1 MNTFTPAFLKNNSCK
16 IYFALSEYNSQD
28 QLLPNYP
35 VQIIV
40 QDIKTNKSVLSTSKY
55 VSAIKLSPL
64 NIDNNRTTKDKYYIT
79 ISPSDL
85 QNGSFLLNQYYK
97 VQIRLCAAGAS
108 TPPQSGGLDTWL
120 SENIAYFSEW
130 STVNLIYSISQPTLT
145 LKNFKKD
152 TSINIKSTLITLI
165 GKTTF
170 SDSADTETVKNYQI
184 QLYDNEN
191 NLIENINNI
200 FPINNNELNYTFTH
214 NLEKNIKYTLITTV
228 ITKNLYTFSN
238 TYYFY
243 YNADLVPQLSS
254 DIEIVEEQSSASIQ
268 LFLKSTYID
277 NTLTNNYKTG
287 ATLSIN
293 LIQPSVLPNINPI
306 QNDTKISNSVS
317 ILDFNTGDSLVIRRS
332 SSQNQFTQWEE
343 LYTTIIPNSSLPIT
357 ILEIKDYTVEPGV
370 WYKYQINKIA
380 NNTVTAAAVTSP
392 HMVNAQDVFLSANNQ
407 QLRIRYNTQIN
418 NFSIKTSESLI
429 ETIGSPFPF
438 IKRNSNIYYK
448 TFSLS
453 GLITC
458 FMDEENQLFN
468 VSEDKIYSFIEN
480 QYQNYKDKNKL
491 STSHRNYIYEKD
503 FRNAVIHFLY
513 KDDVKLF
520 RSLTE
525 GNMLVKLM
533 NISLTPNNSLGRLI
547 YEFSCTV
554 YEIDKATYEN
564 YKKYQNNI

>member
-55 VSAIKLSPL
+55 VSAIKLSLL

-97 VQIRLCAAGAS
+97 VQIRLCAAGAA
-108 TPPQSGGLDTWL
+108 TPPQNGGLDTWL

-214 NLEKNIKYTLITTV
+214 NLEKNIKYTLIITV

-254 DIEIVEEQSSASIQ
+254 DIEIVEEQSSASMQ
-268 LFLKSTYID
+268 LFLKSTHID

-317 ILDFNTGDSLVIRRS
+317 TLDFNVGDSLVIRRS

-343 LYTTIIPNSSLPIT
+343 LYTTIIPNNSLPIT

-370 WYKYQINKIA
+370 WYKYQINKIV
-380 NNTVTAAAVTSP
+380 NDTVTAASVTSP
-392 HMVNAQDVFLSANNQ
+392 HMVNAQDIFLSANNQ
-407 QLRIRYNTQIN
+407 QLRIRYNTQVN

-458 FMDEENQLFN
+458 FMDEENRLFN

>member
-1 MNTFTPAFLKNNSCK
+1 
-16 IYFALSEYNSQD
+16 
-28 QLLPNYP
+28 
-35 VQIIV
+35 
-40 QDIKTNKSVLSTSKY
+40 
-55 VSAIKLSPL
+55 
-64 NIDNNRTTKDKYYIT
+64 
-79 ISPSDL
+79 
-85 QNGSFLLNQYYK
+85 
-97 VQIRLCAAGAS
+97 
-108 TPPQSGGLDTWL
+108 
-120 SENIAYFSEW
+120 
-130 STVNLIYSISQPTLT
+130 
-145 LKNFKKD
+145 
-152 TSINIKSTLITLI
+152 
-165 GKTTF
+165 
-170 SDSADTETVKNYQI
+170 
-184 QLYDNEN
+184 
-191 NLIENINNI
+191 
-200 FPINNNELNYTFTH
+200 
-214 NLEKNIKYTLITTV
+214 
-228 ITKNLYTFSN
+228 
-238 TYYFY
+238 
-243 YNADLVPQLSS
+243 
-254 DIEIVEEQSSASIQ
+254 
-268 LFLKSTYID
+268 
-277 NTLTNNYKTG
+277 
-287 ATLSIN
+287 
-293 LIQPSVLPNINPI
+293 
-306 QNDTKISNSVS
+306 
-317 ILDFNTGDSLVIRRS
+317 
-332 SSQNQFTQWEE
+332 
-343 LYTTIIPNSSLPIT
+343 
-357 ILEIKDYTVEPGV
+357 
-370 WYKYQINKIA
+370 
-380 NNTVTAAAVTSP
+380 
-392 HMVNAQDVFLSANNQ
+392 MVNAQDVFLSANNQ

-468 VSEDKIYSFIEN
+468 ISEDKIYSLVEN